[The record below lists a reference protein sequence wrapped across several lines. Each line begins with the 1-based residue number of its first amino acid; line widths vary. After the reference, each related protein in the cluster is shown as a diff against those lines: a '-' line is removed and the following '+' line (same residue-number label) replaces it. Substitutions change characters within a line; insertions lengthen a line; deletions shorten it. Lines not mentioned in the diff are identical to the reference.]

1 MQSLVQI
8 PFWLRGPNITA
19 GQVIKN
25 PVLTIDIAPT
35 LLELAGVATSTEQ
48 QDMDGLSICPLVV
61 SNGTNTTATNT
72 TATNT
77 SNQVDLSSHTMS
89 IFFTSVSL
97 EKQLICGRPQGGY
110 F

>member
-1 MQSLVQI
+1 M
-8 PFWLRGPNITA
+8 
-19 GQVIKN
+19 IKN

-72 TATNT
+72 
-77 SNQVDLSSHTMS
+77 SNQVASDSHVMSFSFTLAYLSS
-89 IFFTSVSL
+89 

>member
-1 MQSLVQI
+1 M
-8 PFWLRGPNITA
+8 
-19 GQVIKN
+19 IKN

-72 TATNT
+72 
-77 SNQVDLSSHTMS
+77 SNQVALDIDVNLLHLS
-89 IFFTSVSL
+89 IFREAAYLRTPP
-97 EKQLICGRPQGGY
+97 GRILLTRPS
-110 F
+110 

>member
-1 MQSLVQI
+1 MPKRVSLAQI
-8 PFWLRGPNITA
+8 PFWLRGPSIAA

-72 TATNT
+72 
-77 SNQVDLSSHTMS
+77 SNQVASDSHTMS
-89 IFFTSVSL
+89 IFFTSVSS

>member
-1 MQSLVQI
+1 M
-8 PFWLRGPNITA
+8 
-19 GQVIKN
+19 IKN

-61 SNGTNTTATNT
+61 TNGTNT

-77 SNQVDLSSHTMS
+77 SNQVASDSHTMS
-89 IFFTSVSL
+89 FSLTSVSS
-97 EKQLICGRPQGGY
+97 EKQLICGCPQGGY